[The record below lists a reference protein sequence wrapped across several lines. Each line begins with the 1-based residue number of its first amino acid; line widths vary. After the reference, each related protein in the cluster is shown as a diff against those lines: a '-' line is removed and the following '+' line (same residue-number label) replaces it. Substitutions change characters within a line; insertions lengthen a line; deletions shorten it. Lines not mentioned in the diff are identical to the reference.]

1 MGNKSEL
8 IQQYNEISAKSNALN
23 AKIAELSEAL
33 KNLNN
38 VSTTVDYI
46 LKNHENIK
54 NNYNLAGTAYKNETE
69 AEQTTV
75 KIASEKFSKYKEDIA
90 GELNAKILFLGF
102 EAAACRTSMN
112 TLSILID
119 MAKEW

>member
-46 LKNHENIK
+46 LKNHEK
-54 NNYNLAGTAYKNETE
+54 
-69 AEQTTV
+69 
-75 KIASEKFSKYKEDIA
+75 
-90 GELNAKILFLGF
+90 KILQGNSMLKYYFLALRLLHV
-102 EAAACRTSMN
+102 ERQ
-112 TLSILID
+112 
-119 MAKEW
+119 

>member
-75 KIASEKFSKYKEDIA
+75 KILQGNSMLKYY
-90 GELNAKILFLGF
+90 FLALRLLHV
-102 EAAACRTSMN
+102 ERQWIHY
-112 TLSILID
+112 LYL
-119 MAKEW
+119 

>member
-54 NNYNLAGTAYKNETE
+54 NNYNLAGDRKS
-69 AEQTTV
+69 V
-75 KIASEKFSKYKEDIA
+75 V
-90 GELNAKILFLGF
+90 
-102 EAAACRTSMN
+102 
-112 TLSILID
+112 
-119 MAKEW
+119 

>member
-54 NNYNLAGTAYKNETE
+54 NDYNLAGTAYKNETE

-90 GELNAKILFLGF
+90 GQLNAKILLLGF

-119 MAKEW
+119 MAKE

>member
-54 NNYNLAGTAYKNETE
+54 NN
-69 AEQTTV
+69 
-75 KIASEKFSKYKEDIA
+75 
-90 GELNAKILFLGF
+90 
-102 EAAACRTSMN
+102 
-112 TLSILID
+112 
-119 MAKEW
+119 

>member
-90 GELNAKILFLGF
+90 GELNAKIL
-102 EAAACRTSMN
+102 
-112 TLSILID
+112 SILID
-119 MAKEW
+119 MAKE